1 MGMIAHVGALCQAAG
16 GLRVG
21 ALHDGWIDQ
30 GRATAATTARRAR
43 ARPTPGG
50 NSASASLARPRGG
63 GLLRKRSCAARRG
76 RVRRRFGQAA
86 GCAPRRQSPTRMGTR
101 SISRKR
107 RRQACFTNVGW
118 PSRPPC
124 FAGRGP
130 TGTVNRQP
138 ELAAEPALDPRRAE
152 IPRALRAARP
162 ARRWAVGGGRTCE
175 ARTRAHSS
183 AVRASC
189 GCTPCGQAPR
199 RRLDRSRRARAA
211 ITAPP
216 ALDADAVSKDNR
228 TTGCVNPECC
238 PRIRHSRRRK
248 EAPCRM
254 RGSLP

>member
-1 MGMIAHVGALCQAAG
+1 MIAHVGALCQAAG

-118 PSRPPC
+118 PSRPPL
-124 FAGRGP
+124 F
-130 TGTVNRQP
+130 
-138 ELAAEPALDPRRAE
+138 RRS
-152 IPRALRAARP
+152 RAYGHSESA
-162 ARRWAVGGGRTCE
+162 
-175 ARTRAHSS
+175 ARTR
-183 AVRASC
+183 
-189 GCTPCGQAPR
+189 
-199 RRLDRSRRARAA
+199 RRARARS
-211 ITAPP
+211 TPRGNP
-216 ALDADAVSKDNR
+216 ASASGGTPREAV
-228 TTGCVNPECC
+228 GCW
-238 PRIRHSRRRK
+238 RR
-248 EAPCRM
+248 AYM
-254 RGSLP
+254 RS